1 MTLKKR
7 TVIDRCEVLP
17 SEDIQV
23 RHCIEE
29 YDDTIT
35 PAPAIKGVYEEVEV
49 SPAEPAI
56 FEQITEGENE
66 GKFQEVSPAKA
77 AVFETVTITEPVD
90 AITDVVGD
98 VVFHR
103 HVIAANAVIPPEV
116 IAFQQA
122 HKMIPCKKFDLYDR
136 RHPND

>member
-1 MTLKKR
+1 MTIKKR
-7 TVIDRCEVLP
+7 TILDRCEVLP
-17 SEDIQV
+17 SGHIQV

-35 PAPAIKGVYEEVEV
+35 PAPAVKGVYEEVEI
-49 SPAEPAI
+49 SPYKPAI
-56 FEQITEGENE
+56 LEQITEGENK
-66 GKFQEVSPAKA
+66 GKFREVSPAKA
-77 AVFETVTITEPVD
+77 AVFETVTITEPV
-90 AITDVVGD
+90 AEIIDVVGE
-98 VVFHR
+98 VEFHR
-103 HVIAANAVIPPEV
+103 HVVAAGDVIPPEI